1 MFNGHIRKFIVHYFC
16 ENLNFNEHKFYN
28 NMDFNLLN
36 SLVEKSNMGKAR
48 IAELAKIS
56 RTTLDNALNGAD
68 IKISTIES
76 LSNVLGVSP
85 SVFFGADNNVN
96 NEENLNIYEKEIKRL
111 QTLLD
116 NQRKSTKVVV
126 ELDVTP
132 DEFIKMGLKDK
143 VIQVLSK

>member
-1 MFNGHIRKFIVHYFC
+1 
-16 ENLNFNEHKFYN
+16 
-28 NMDFNLLN
+28 MDFSLLN
-36 SLVEKSNMGKAR
+36 SLVEKSKMGKAQ
-48 IAELAKIS
+48 IAEMAKIS

-85 SVFFGADNNVN
+85 SVFFGADNDA

>member
-1 MFNGHIRKFIVHYFC
+1 M
-16 ENLNFNEHKFYN
+16 NFS
-28 NMDFNLLN
+28 LLS
-36 SLVEKSNMGKAR
+36 SLVEKSKMGKAQ
-48 IAELAKIS
+48 IAEMAKIS

-85 SVFFGADNNVN
+85 SVFFAAGNDSKD
-96 NEENLNIYEKEIKRL
+96 ENLNLYEKEIKRL

-126 ELDVTP
+126 EIDVTP

>member
-1 MFNGHIRKFIVHYFC
+1 M
-16 ENLNFNEHKFYN
+16 NFS
-28 NMDFNLLN
+28 LLN
-36 SLVEKSNMGKAR
+36 SLVEKSKMGKAQ
-48 IAELAKIS
+48 IAEMAKIS

-85 SVFFGADNNVN
+85 SVFFADNDSKD
-96 NEENLNIYEKEIKRL
+96 ENLNLYEKEIKRL

-126 ELDVTP
+126 EIDVTP

>member
-1 MFNGHIRKFIVHYFC
+1 
-16 ENLNFNEHKFYN
+16 
-28 NMDFNLLN
+28 MDFNLL
-36 SLVEKSNMGKAR
+36 SRLVSESKLGKAR
-48 IAELAKIS
+48 IAEEAEIS

-76 LSNVLGVSP
+76 LAKVLGVSP
-85 SVFFGADNNVN
+85 SIFFGGDSTVD
-96 NEENLNIYEKEIKRL
+96 EENLNMYEREIKRL

-126 ELDVTP
+126 ELDVTQ

-143 VIQVLSK
+143 VIQILNK

>member
-1 MFNGHIRKFIVHYFC
+1 
-16 ENLNFNEHKFYN
+16 
-28 NMDFNLLN
+28 MDFRLLN
-36 SLVEKSNMGKAR
+36 KLVSESKIGKTQ
-48 IAELAKIS
+48 IAEMAKIS

-76 LSNVLGVSP
+76 LAKVLGVSP
-85 SVFFGADNNVN
+85 SIFFGGDSTVD
-96 NEENLNIYEKEIKRL
+96 EENLNMYEREIKRL

-126 ELDVTP
+126 ELDVTQ

-143 VIQVLSK
+143 VIQILNK

>member
-1 MFNGHIRKFIVHYFC
+1 
-16 ENLNFNEHKFYN
+16 
-28 NMDFNLLN
+28 MDFSLLGR
-36 SLVEKSNMGKAR
+36 LVSESKFGKAQ
-48 IAELAKIS
+48 IADMAEIS

-76 LSNVLGVSP
+76 LARVLGVSP
-85 SVFFGADNNVN
+85 SIFFGDSTAIDK
-96 NEENLNIYEKEIKRL
+96 ENLNMYEREIRRL

-126 ELDVTP
+126 ELDVTQ

-143 VIQVLSK
+143 VIQILNK

>member
-1 MFNGHIRKFIVHYFC
+1 
-16 ENLNFNEHKFYN
+16 
-28 NMDFNLLN
+28 MDFSLLN
-36 SLVEKSNMGKAR
+36 SLVVKSKMGKVQ
-48 IAELAKIS
+48 IAEMANIS

-85 SVFFGADNNVN
+85 SVFFGAGNDIND
-96 NEENLNIYEKEIKRL
+96 ENLNIYEKEIKRL

>member
-1 MFNGHIRKFIVHYFC
+1 
-16 ENLNFNEHKFYN
+16 
-28 NMDFNLLN
+28 
-36 SLVEKSNMGKAR
+36 MGKAQ
-48 IAELAKIS
+48 IAEMAEIS

-76 LSNVLGVSP
+76 LANVLGVSP
-85 SVFFGADNNVN
+85 SIFFGGDSTVD
-96 NEENLNIYEKEIKRL
+96 EENLNMYEREIKRL

-126 ELDVTP
+126 ELDVTQ

-143 VIQVLSK
+143 VIQILNK

>member
-1 MFNGHIRKFIVHYFC
+1 M
-16 ENLNFNEHKFYN
+16 
-28 NMDFNLLN
+28 
-36 SLVEKSNMGKAR
+36 
-48 IAELAKIS
+48 
-56 RTTLDNALNGAD
+56 
-68 IKISTIES
+68 
-76 LSNVLGVSP
+76 
-85 SVFFGADNNVN
+85 FFGADSDIND
-96 NEENLNIYEKEIKRL
+96 ESLNIYEKEIKRL

>member
-1 MFNGHIRKFIVHYFC
+1 
-16 ENLNFNEHKFYN
+16 
-28 NMDFNLLN
+28 MDFSLLN
-36 SLVEKSNMGKAR
+36 SLVEKSKMGKAQ
-48 IAELAKIS
+48 IAEMAKIS

-85 SVFFGADNNVN
+85 SVFFGADSDTND
-96 NEENLNIYEKEIKRL
+96 ENLNIYEKEIKRL

>member
-1 MFNGHIRKFIVHYFC
+1 
-16 ENLNFNEHKFYN
+16 
-28 NMDFNLLN
+28 MDFKLLN
-36 SLVEKSNMGKAR
+36 KLVNESKLGKAQV
-48 IAELAKIS
+48 AEKAGIS

-76 LSNVLGVSP
+76 LADVLGVSP
-85 SVFFGADNNVN
+85 GVFFGGDSAIV
-96 NEENLNIYEKEIKRL
+96 EENLNMYEREIRRL

-126 ELDVTP
+126 ELDVTQ

-143 VIQVLSK
+143 VIQILNKE

>member
-1 MFNGHIRKFIVHYFC
+1 MN
-16 ENLNFNEHKFYN
+16 
-28 NMDFNLLN
+28 FNLLS
-36 SLVEKSNMGKAR
+36 SLVEKSKMGKTQ
-48 IAELAKIS
+48 IAEMAKIS

-85 SVFFGADNNVN
+85 SVFFGADNA
-96 NEENLNIYEKEIKRL
+96 NEENLNIYEKEIRRL

>member
-1 MFNGHIRKFIVHYFC
+1 MINCKC
-16 ENLNFNEHKFYN
+16 MN
-28 NMDFNLLN
+28 FNLLS
-36 SLVEKSNMGKAR
+36 SLVEKSKMGKAQ
-48 IAELAKIS
+48 IAEMAKIS

-85 SVFFGADNNVN
+85 SVFFGADNDV